1 MRVFLT
7 TDRLL
12 LRRFTEDDLD
22 DLVRLHG
29 DPEVVR
35 FLTGG
40 RPTPRAHLRDQTL
53 AKILAWYEQ
62 GPLGRWA
69 AVELSSGDFIGWF
82 ALEPGGGHDLRQA
95 ELGYCLRAAS
105 WGRGYATEASRALIA
120 KAFTDLGVHR
130 VFAQTM
136 AVNAA
141 SRRVMEK
148 SGLTYLRTFHQ
159 HWDDPIPGTEHGE
172 VEYELLRADWTRRVG
187 PGGGGLGS

>member
-1 MRVFLT
+1 MRPFLT

-29 DPEVVR
+29 DPRVTR

-40 RPTPRAHLRDQTL
+40 RPASRAHLRDRTL
-53 AKILAWYEQ
+53 ARILDWYER
-62 GPLGRWA
+62 GPLSRWA
-69 AVELSSGDFIGWF
+69 AVERASGDFIGWL
-82 ALEPGGGHDLRQA
+82 ALEPGAGHDLGQA

-105 WGRGYATEASRALIA
+105 WGRGYATEGSRALIA
-120 KAFTDLGVHR
+120 KAFTGLGVHR
-130 VFAQTM
+130 VFARTM
-136 AVNAA
+136 AVNTA

-148 SGLTYLRTFHQ
+148 CGLTYLRTFHR

-172 VEYELLRADWTRRVG
+172 VEYELLRAGWARRREA
-187 PGGGGLGS
+187 

>member
-1 MRVFLT
+1 MQVFLT

-12 LRRFTEDDLD
+12 LRHFTANDLD
-22 DLVRLHG
+22 DLVRLDG
-29 DPEVVR
+29 DPKVMR
-35 FLTGG
+35 YLTGG
-40 RPTPRAHLRDQTL
+40 RPAPRAHLRDRTL
-53 AKILAWYEQ
+53 AKILGWYEQ
-62 GPLGRWA
+62 GPLSRWA
-69 AVELSSGDFIGWF
+69 AVERATGDFIGWL
-82 ALEPGGGHDLRQA
+82 ALEPAGAHDDRQA

-172 VEYELLRADWTRRVG
+172 VEYELLRPDWTRRQKT
-187 PGGGGLGS
+187 

>member
-1 MRVFLT
+1 MQVFLT

-12 LRRFTEDDLD
+12 LRRFTEDDLEN
-22 DLVRLHG
+22 LVELDG
-29 DPEVVR
+29 DPKVMR

-40 RPTPRAHLRDQTL
+40 RPTPPAHLRDQTL
-53 AKILAWYEQ
+53 AKILDWYGR
-62 GPLGRWA
+62 GPLSRWA
-69 AVELSSGDFIGWF
+69 AVERSTGDFIGWL
-82 ALEPGGGHDLRQA
+82 ALEPGDGRDVLQG

-141 SRRVMEK
+141 SRRVMAK
-148 SGLTYLRTFHQ
+148 SGLAYLRTFHRD
-159 HWDDPIPGTEHGE
+159 WDDPIPGTEHGE
-172 VEYELLRADWTRRVG
+172 VEYELLRADWARRQKT
-187 PGGGGLGS
+187 ST